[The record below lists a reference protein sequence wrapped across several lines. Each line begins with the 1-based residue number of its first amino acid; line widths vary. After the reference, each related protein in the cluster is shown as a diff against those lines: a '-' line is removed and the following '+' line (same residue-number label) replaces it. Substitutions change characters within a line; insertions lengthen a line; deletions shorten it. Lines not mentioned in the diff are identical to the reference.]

1 MLKALK
7 RIIAWT
13 GPYRRNLYLGCV
25 CSFFMTWATA
35 APVMLAAW
43 MLAQVVDDARGVST
57 LDPSAVWLSLAA
69 IVACIAARFAFS
81 YGKNRL
87 QESIGYEV
95 APEVRI
101 RIGTI
106 LKRVPLGYF
115 SRMKT
120 GDILATTTTELGML
134 ELNGMKMIDAVVNGY
149 VSVAAVIAFLAVM
162 DWRCALAALA
172 GVGLSALALAGI
184 NRRSRKLTPATHE
197 ASERLSGA
205 IVEFARGLGTA
216 KSYGRGS
223 SALQPMYAACAQAKK
238 ARVDVEFGFTPFNVA
253 HLVALKLASVAL
265 VGFAAWACL
274 GGTLPLW
281 MFLAIALLSFTIFG
295 GVEGVADSAHM
306 LGDLNDVLDRL
317 DKIEQAR
324 FIDEDGRALDLDRFD
339 IAFEDVAFSYDEG
352 PEARTVLHDVSFAIP
367 EGTTCAIVGPSGSGK
382 TTIANLMARFWDVS
396 AGSVRVGGHDVREF
410 TCDSLLANFSMV
422 FQNVYLFND
431 TVEANIAFGCP
442 GASHD
447 EVVAAAKRACCH
459 GFIEELPQGYD
470 TVVGEG
476 GSSLSGGQKQR
487 ISIARAL
494 LKDAP
499 IVVLDEATA
508 SVDPENEQ
516 LIQQAIGQ
524 LTAGKTVVV
533 IAHRLATVEASDQI
547 LVVDGGTVAQR
558 GTHDLMARFWD
569 VSAGSVR
576 VGGHDVR
583 EFTCDSLL
591 ANFSMVF
598 QNVYL
603 FNDTVE
609 ANIAFGCPGASHDEV
624 VAAAKRACCHGFI
637 EELPQ
642 GYDTVVGEG
651 GSSLSGGQKQRI
663 SIARALLKDA
673 PIVVLDEA
681 TASVD
686 PENEQLIQQAI
697 GQLTAGKTVVVIAH
711 RLATVEASDQILVVD
726 GGTVAQ
732 RGTHDQLM
740 AEGGTYRRFVEI
752 RRRAEGW
759 RIASD
764 DAVAPAPAEDAPMPA
779 AS

>member
-1 MLKALK
+1 MFKAIR

-162 DWRCALAALA
+162 DWRCALA
-172 GVGLSALALAGI
+172 ALAGI

-499 IVVLDEATA
+499 IVILDEATA
-508 SVDPENEQ
+508 YADPENEA
-516 LIQQAIGQ
+516 LVERAISK
-524 LTAGKTVVV
+524 LVAGKTLVT
-533 IAHRLATVEASDQI
+533 IAHRLSTIKEAQQI
-547 LVVDGGTVAQR
+547 LVVDEGRIVGR
-558 GTHDLMARFWD
+558 GTHA
-569 VSAGSVR
+569 
-576 VGGHDVR
+576 
-583 EFTCDSLL
+583 ELL
-591 ANFSMVF
+591 AACPLYARMWREHMSSACFEDSEIEGVEMGS
-598 QNVYL
+598 
-603 FNDTVE
+603 TV
-609 ANIAFGCPGASHDEV
+609 G
-624 VAAAKRACCHGFI
+624 
-637 EELPQ
+637 
-642 GYDTVVGEG
+642 
-651 GSSLSGGQKQRI
+651 
-663 SIARALLKDA
+663 
-673 PIVVLDEA
+673 
-681 TASVD
+681 
-686 PENEQLIQQAI
+686 
-697 GQLTAGKTVVVIAH
+697 
-711 RLATVEASDQILVVD
+711 
-726 GGTVAQ
+726 
-732 RGTHDQLM
+732 
-740 AEGGTYRRFVEI
+740 
-752 RRRAEGW
+752 
-759 RIASD
+759 SD
-764 DAVAPAPAEDAPMPA
+764 DVKEAR
-779 AS
+779 

>member
-431 TVEANIAFGCP
+431 TVENNIRFGRP
-442 GASHD
+442 DASRD
-447 EVVAAAKRACCH
+447 EVVAAARRARCH
-459 GFIEELPQGYD
+459 DFIERLPQGYD
-470 TVVGEG
+470 TVLEEG
-476 GSSLSGGQKQR
+476 GADLSGGERQR
-487 ISIARAL
+487 ISIARAIM
-494 LKDAP
+494 KDAP
-499 IVVLDEATA
+499 IVILDEATS
-508 SVDPENEQ
+508 SVDPENEH
-516 LIQQAIGQ
+516 LLMEAIGE
-524 LTAGKTVVV
+524 LTRGKTLVT
-533 IAHRLATVEASDQI
+533 IAHRLNTVRNAGQI
-547 LVVDGGTVAQR
+547 LVVDAGRIVQR
-558 GTHDLMARFWD
+558 GTHDELM
-569 VSAGSVR
+569 
-576 VGGHDVR
+576 R
-583 EFTCDSLL
+583 E
-591 ANFSMVF
+591 
-598 QNVYL
+598 
-603 FNDTVE
+603 
-609 ANIAFGCPGASHDEV
+609 
-624 VAAAKRACCHGFI
+624 
-637 EELPQ
+637 
-642 GYDTVVGEG
+642 
-651 GSSLSGGQKQRI
+651 
-663 SIARALLKDA
+663 
-673 PIVVLDEA
+673 
-681 TASVD
+681 
-686 PENEQLIQQAI
+686 
-697 GQLTAGKTVVVIAH
+697 
-711 RLATVEASDQILVVD
+711 D
-726 GGTVAQ
+726 GI
-732 RGTHDQLM
+732 
-740 AEGGTYRRFVEI
+740 YRRFI
-752 RRRAEGW
+752 RMREEAADW
-759 RIASD
+759 RLGA
-764 DAVAPAPAEDAPMPA
+764 
-779 AS
+779 

>member
-431 TVEANIAFGCP
+431 TVEANNIRVGKPDATQE
-442 GASHD
+442 
-447 EVVAAAKRACCH
+447 EVEAAARAAHCH
-459 GFIEELPQGYD
+459 DFIEALPQGYD
-470 TVVGEG
+470 TLVGEG
-476 GSSLSGGQKQR
+476 GSTLSGGEKQR

-494 LKDAP
+494 IKNAP
-499 IVVLDEATA
+499 IVLLDESTSSLDA
-508 SVDPENEQ
+508 DNEHEINRA
-516 LIQQAIGQ
+516 LDVLMAD
-524 LTAGKTVVV
+524 KTVIV
-533 IAHRLATVEASDQI
+533 IAHRLDTVERADQI
-547 LVVDGGTVAQR
+547 LVLDDGRVRER
-558 GTHDLMARFWD
+558 GTHD
-569 VSAGSVR
+569 
-576 VGGHDVR
+576 
-583 EFTCDSLL
+583 ELL
-591 ANFSMVF
+591 A
-598 QNVYL
+598 QGGWY
-603 FNDTVE
+603 
-609 ANIAFGCPGASHDEV
+609 AHAIAEQE
-624 VAAAKRACCHGFI
+624 K
-637 EELPQ
+637 
-642 GYDTVVGEG
+642 
-651 GSSLSGGQKQRI
+651 
-663 SIARALLKDA
+663 ARSW
-673 PIVVLDEA
+673 
-681 TASVD
+681 TA
-686 PENEQLIQQAI
+686 
-697 GQLTAGKTVVVIAH
+697 
-711 RLATVEASDQILVVD
+711 
-726 GGTVAQ
+726 
-732 RGTHDQLM
+732 
-740 AEGGTYRRFVEI
+740 
-752 RRRAEGW
+752 
-759 RIASD
+759 
-764 DAVAPAPAEDAPMPA
+764 
-779 AS
+779 

>member
-547 LVVDGGTVAQR
+547 LG
-558 GTHDLMARFWD
+558 
-569 VSAGSVR
+569 
-576 VGGHDVR
+576 
-583 EFTCDSLL
+583 
-591 ANFSMVF
+591 
-598 QNVYL
+598 
-603 FNDTVE
+603 
-609 ANIAFGCPGASHDEV
+609 
-624 VAAAKRACCHGFI
+624 
-637 EELPQ
+637 
-642 GYDTVVGEG
+642 
-651 GSSLSGGQKQRI
+651 
-663 SIARALLKDA
+663 
-673 PIVVLDEA
+673 
-681 TASVD
+681 
-686 PENEQLIQQAI
+686 
-697 GQLTAGKTVVVIAH
+697 
-711 RLATVEASDQILVVD
+711 VD

>member
-1 MLKALK
+1 
-7 RIIAWT
+7 
-13 GPYRRNLYLGCV
+13 
-25 CSFFMTWATA
+25 
-35 APVMLAAW
+35 
-43 MLAQVVDDARGVST
+43 
-57 LDPSAVWLSLAA
+57 
-69 IVACIAARFAFS
+69 
-81 YGKNRL
+81 
-87 QESIGYEV
+87 
-95 APEVRI
+95 
-101 RIGTI
+101 
-106 LKRVPLGYF
+106 
-115 SRMKT
+115 
-120 GDILATTTTELGML
+120 
-134 ELNGMKMIDAVVNGY
+134 
-149 VSVAAVIAFLAVM
+149 
-162 DWRCALAALA
+162 
-172 GVGLSALALAGI
+172 
-184 NRRSRKLTPATHE
+184 
-197 ASERLSGA
+197 
-205 IVEFARGLGTA
+205 
-216 KSYGRGS
+216 
-223 SALQPMYAACAQAKK
+223 MYAACAQAKK

-499 IVVLDEATA
+499 IVVLDEACLLYTSRLRDIPASERLECFVVPLIMSATTTA
-508 SVDPENEQ
+508 DELSRAATCRGIENPVRSTDTER
-516 LIQQAIGQ
+516 LRMHAADWAV
-524 LTAGKTVVV
+524 LAASAAAVVV
-533 IAHRLATVEASDQI
+533 VALW
-547 LVVDGGTVAQR
+547 GGA
-558 GTHDLMARFWD
+558 
-569 VSAGSVR
+569 
-576 VGGHDVR
+576 
-583 EFTCDSLL
+583 
-591 ANFSMVF
+591 
-598 QNVYL
+598 Y
-603 FNDTVE
+603 
-609 ANIAFGCPGASHDEV
+609 
-624 VAAAKRACCHGFI
+624 
-637 EELPQ
+637 
-642 GYDTVVGEG
+642 
-651 GSSLSGGQKQRI
+651 
-663 SIARALLKDA
+663 
-673 PIVVLDEA
+673 
-681 TASVD
+681 
-686 PENEQLIQQAI
+686 
-697 GQLTAGKTVVVIAH
+697 
-711 RLATVEASDQILVVD
+711 
-726 GGTVAQ
+726 
-732 RGTHDQLM
+732 
-740 AEGGTYRRFVEI
+740 
-752 RRRAEGW
+752 
-759 RIASD
+759 
-764 DAVAPAPAEDAPMPA
+764 
-779 AS
+779 